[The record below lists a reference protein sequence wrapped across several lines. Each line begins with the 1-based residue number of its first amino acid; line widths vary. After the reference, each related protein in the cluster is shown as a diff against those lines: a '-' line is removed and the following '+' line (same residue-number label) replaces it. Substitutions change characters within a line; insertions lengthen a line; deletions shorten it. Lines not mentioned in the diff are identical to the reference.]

1 MMALLT
7 LRVWEVLLLPSHQ
20 ALCLTKI
27 NCLFH
32 SQPTVLSRQQET
44 SSFCLHSHR
53 VLRVDM
59 GLFLCCPFSAS
70 TMPCRQERAKRCV
83 HSKKGPPVPA
93 SEPPLLA
100 GYLQSSKTVLS
111 PWLNTPL
118 LKKPVGNEI
127 FFFSLG
133 SKNRAGRGRQPRRS
147 RPALPWAFCHPHR
160 SEDV

>member
-70 TMPCRQERAKRCV
+70 TMPCRQESAKRCV

-127 FFFSLG
+127 FFFFFSWIKKSG
-133 SKNRAGRGRQPRRS
+133 WQRT
-147 RPALPWAFCHPHR
+147 PATKI
-160 SEDV
+160 